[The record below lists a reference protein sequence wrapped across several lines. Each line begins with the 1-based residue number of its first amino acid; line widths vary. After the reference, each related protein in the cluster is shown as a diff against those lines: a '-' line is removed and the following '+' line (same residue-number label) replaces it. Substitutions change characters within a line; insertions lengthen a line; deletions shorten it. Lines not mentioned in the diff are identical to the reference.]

1 MAEEETILSK
11 DSDPFGE
18 GGKIDAY
25 SDEFA
30 DDLLNKLDKQTM
42 GVRGV
47 ETTLDLEEKK
57 EIVKSSTVPE
67 LPPVIHT

>member
-11 DSDPFGE
+11 ESDPFGE

-30 DDLLNKLDKQTM
+30 DDLMNKLDQQTK
-42 GVRGV
+42 GVRGI
-47 ETTLDLEEKK
+47 ETTLNIEENK

>member
-42 GVRGV
+42 GMRGI
-47 ETTLDLEEKK
+47 ETTLDIEEKK
-57 EIVKSSTVPE
+57 
-67 LPPVIHT
+67 